1 MLGSLRLVE
10 PRPATAEHARLPMA
24 DLVLLHVFLAGDL
37 IVVSRFYEFVGFF
50 VRSPLFYIT
59 VACLPF
65 FVVRAVQ
72 KSYLPELVVFAVA
85 ALGLV
90 VQILHFAAVSRQ
102 VPNFNSVA
110 QFYPMFSFIVFSRFL
125 ESSHVERLLRIIYFY
140 SCVYVV
146 IYVLS
151 ALAII
156 VHAMPAG
163 IEASLTQTDPER
175 GARILIIA
183 SSTLFCMFY
192 SYFKMIERRSKGYGL
207 MLLLALA
214 ALIMSESRL
223 LIVIVGCVSMVSLVL
238 RGRAALSV
246 FCFAGFAA
254 ISAVVLYGMI
264 DPAWNPFVIF
274 GDDTSARIRTEGYET
289 VRQILLAEPVFGAGI
304 AADDTGMVL
313 FTHNPTLSAADLGPI
328 GIWFVFGAAGLV
340 LYCASVYVQCFCT
353 RFGGCG
359 SLTNSKAVQFT
370 GCLIGLFGC
379 LTPTWFNGSLVG
391 LFIALSLRQGTIRAE
406 TAEHQAALIAG
417 GAYSP

>member
-1 MLGSLRLVE
+1 MGRFGPVE
-10 PRPATAEHARLPMA
+10 PRPLSAKHAPLPLA
-24 DLVLLHVFLAGDL
+24 DLLLLHVFLAGDL
-37 IVVSRFYEFVGFF
+37 IVVSRFYEFVGFYI
-50 VRSPLFYIT
+50 RSPLFYIT

-65 FVVRAVQ
+65 FAVRAVQ
-72 KSYLPELVVFAVA
+72 KSYLPELVIFAVG

-90 VQILHFAAVSRQ
+90 VQILHFAAISHQ
-102 VPNFNSVA
+102 TPNFNSVA
-110 QFYPMFSFIVFSRFL
+110 QYYPMFSFIVFSRFL
-125 ESSHVERLLRIIYFY
+125 GSSHVERLLRIIYLY

-151 ALAII
+151 ALAIL
-156 VHAMPAG
+156 VHVMPAG

-183 SSTLFCMFY
+183 SSTLYCMYY
-192 SYFKMIERRSKGYGL
+192 SYFRMVGERSKRHGA
-207 MLLLALA
+207 MLLLAIA

-223 LIVIVGCVSMVSLVL
+223 LIVIVAAVSMVSLVL

-246 FCFAGFAA
+246 FCFVGFAA

-289 VRQILLAEPVFGAGI
+289 IRRILLADPVFGAGI
-304 AADDTGMVL
+304 AADDAGMVL

-340 LYCASVYVQCFCT
+340 LYCASVYIQCFCT

-359 SLTNSKAVQFT
+359 SLTNSKAVQYT

-391 LFIALSLRQGTIRAE
+391 LFIAMSLRRGTIRAE
-406 TAEHQAALIAG
+406 TAQHQAALVAG
-417 GAYSP
+417 GAY